1 MKLSIYIPTL
11 QRDVL
16 FDRCF
21 GSIERSIA
29 AAGRDGLPADEYEIC
44 VVEGVRPLSEAR
56 NEGLRRTTG
65 EWIACVDADDMV
77 AEAWFGEVCK
87 AIAAAERDGEI
98 DDIVFDMTIVRGTRE
113 TNACYARGEVVEPKV
128 LVDDML
134 RDLRIGNYAWL
145 HVTRRRL
152 WRDERFELV
161 PVMEDYVTMHRVL
174 ARARKTAY
182 VAKPLYRYVVRAG
195 SLCNGGAERHREIFE
210 IAVRRAESLGGAA
223 NIGTMVCAYNILYD
237 GLDRDGSARQWIR
250 SHSLQA
256 LCDREVPAKWKLKF
270 ALAAFGIVIKRS
282 AFAPVRWISILL
294 LLGTALSVV
303 GTAAC
308 HRNYSPLGD
317 LELRYNENLCAR
329 EGVNPFHVWHGE
341 TESERFC
348 SIGGN
353 GIVASE
359 SPSKLRVHA
368 YPPWHMAYTW
378 FYGLLPFSGV
388 AGLVLLAGGLAMMF
402 LLMEFRRQAPSEN
415 KLFYWAWMAQG
426 VVLPAV
432 ICCLVGNYGLIC
444 AALSLVLIHAVR
456 RNWQVVA
463 GIAWALMMTKPQL
476 AVLFVLPLLFQRK
489 YGTILVAAGVCVL
502 ATLWPT
508 YVYGENLL
516 DLILQIPL
524 IGAAFETNV
533 IYGKL
538 LPRAVVPIVKTG
550 WLAICVLVC
559 GWMTWRLRK
568 SPHDLRRYAPVSFFF
583 PLWMY
588 SQSHDHVLTWVFL
601 TAAFPVLSAALDG
614 KKGDRWR
621 RRALV
626 WLTGLGLVN
635 LFLALWS
642 IGYGFRLFSPAG
654 LGWVYY
660 AVFYAMESVNLL
672 AGLILLSAMVRKE
685 WNNAA

>member
-1 MKLSIYIPTL
+1 MKLSVYIPTL
-11 QRDVL
+11 KRDAL
-16 FDRCF
+16 FDRCRQ
-21 GSIERSIA
+21 SIDRSIA
-29 AAGRDGLPADEYEIC
+29 AAGSAGLPAGEYEIC
-44 VVEGVRPLSEAR
+44 VVEGVSPLSEAR

-65 EWIACVDADDMV
+65 DWIACVDADDEV
-77 AEAWFGEVCK
+77 AEAWFEEICR
-87 AIAAAERDGEI
+87 AIAAAERDEEI
-98 DDIVFDMTIVRGTRE
+98 DDIVFDMTIVRGTWEKDCRYGRE
-113 TNACYARGEVVEPKV
+113 AIVEAKV

-152 WRDERFELV
+152 WADERFERV

-174 ARARKTAY
+174 SRARKVAY
-182 VAKPLYRYVVRAG
+182 VAKPLYRYIIREG
-195 SLCNGGAERHREIFE
+195 SLCNGDADSRRRIFD
-210 IAVRRAESLGGAA
+210 IAVRRAEALGDAA
-223 NIGTMVCAYNILYD
+223 NVGTMFSAFNVLYD
-237 GLDRDGSARQWIR
+237 KYDRTGTARRWIR
-250 SHSLQA
+250 QHFFQA
-256 LCDREVPAKWKLKF
+256 LCDREVPVKWKLKF
-270 ALAAFGIVIKRS
+270 ALAALGIVIRRS
-282 AFAPVRWISILL
+282 ALAPLRWLSILL

-303 GTAAC
+303 GTVASN
-308 HRNYSPLGD
+308 RNQRPLRD

-353 GIVASE
+353 GISAAE
-359 SPSKLRVHA
+359 SPSKLRIHA

-378 FYGLLPFSGV
+378 FYGLLPFSCV
-388 AGLVLLAGGLAMMF
+388 AGLVLLAGGLAMVF
-402 LLMEFRRQAPSEN
+402 LLAEFRRQAPPGK

-489 YGTILVAAGVCVL
+489 YGTILVAAVVCVL
-502 ATLWPT
+502 ATLWPAF
-508 YVYGENLL
+508 VYGENPL
-516 DLILQIPL
+516 DLIFQIPL

-538 LPRAVVPIVKTG
+538 LPRAVAPFVKTV
-550 WLAICVLVC
+550 WLAICVLAC

-588 SQSHDHVLTWVFL
+588 SMAHDHVLTWVFL
-601 TAAFPVLSAALDG
+601 TAAFPVLSDALDG
-614 KKGDRWR
+614 KNGERWR

-626 WLTGLGLVN
+626 WLMGLGLVN
-635 LFLALWS
+635 LFSALWS

-660 AVFYAMESVNLL
+660 AVFYAMALVNLL

-685 WNNAA
+685 RNNAA